1 METSSILLVCILVTC
16 SVWTVHGRSL
26 EINIDD
32 QEQVD
37 VAISVEAG
45 KLPGKCWAC
54 KWALNKVKKVMG
66 PNVTSEG
73 VKSKLN
79 IVCNEI
85 GLLKSLCRKF
95 VNSHIWEL
103 VEELSTT
110 DDVRTICVNT
120 GACEPKQLSHLL
132 FYPKQEESQT
142 EIIEYS

>member
-1 METSSILLVCILVTC
+1 MLGLQVGFEQGEESHGTKRDLRGKTKCNEQEHYLEHL
-16 SVWTVHGRSL
+16 GRS
-26 EINIDD
+26 D
-32 QEQVD
+32 
-37 VAISVEAG
+37 
-45 KLPGKCWAC
+45 
-54 KWALNKVKKVMG
+54 
-66 PNVTSEG
+66 NVVLDSLQG

-120 GACEPKQLSHLL
+120 GACE
-132 FYPKQEESQT
+132 
-142 EIIEYS
+142 